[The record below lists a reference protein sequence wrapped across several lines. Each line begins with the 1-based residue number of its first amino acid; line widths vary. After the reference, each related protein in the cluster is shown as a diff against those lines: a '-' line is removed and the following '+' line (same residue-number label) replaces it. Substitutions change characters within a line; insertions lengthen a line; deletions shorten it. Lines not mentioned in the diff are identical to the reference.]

1 LSENLRLLQIFIGIN
16 VRLVFLLR
24 GLAGF
29 FGASGFGDG
38 LRIGLRI
45 LSTQARGHQRSG
57 RAEIESYTE
66 AEWPAGGPSR

>member
-1 LSENLRLLQIFIGIN
+1 LLQIFVGVD
-16 VRLVFLLR
+16 VRIFFLLR
-24 GLAGF
+24 GFTGF
-29 FGASGFGDG
+29 FGAGSFGDG

-45 LSTQARGHQRSG
+45 LCARGQRQQGSG